1 MCELHFL
8 PFFFFSVRALRRCK
22 LGICSQ
28 SAGIHE
34 AQNRQNFLWVAHTQH
49 HVCVPGQN
57 KNKANLRLHSNILAH
72 GRAVV

>member
-1 MCELHFL
+1 MNFISCPSSSFL
-8 PFFFFSVRALRRCK
+8 SEPCVAVSWAYARRAPGYTK
-22 LGICSQ
+22 PKTD
-28 SAGIHE
+28 
-34 AQNRQNFLWVAHTQH
+34 QNFLWVAHTQH